1 MQPWEWDHVS
11 PYLPHAG
18 GRGVAT
24 TSKHR
29 GKGQQEI
36 CMDLVL
42 IVLARRYELMLELA
56 LPDYRFC
63 VMPEGKLEVFNLE
76 MGMKNCII

>member
-1 MQPWEWDHVS
+1 
-11 PYLPHAG
+11 
-18 GRGVAT
+18 
-24 TSKHR
+24 
-29 GKGQQEI
+29 
-36 CMDLVL
+36 MDLVL